1 MFEID
6 PRIIIAC
13 FVCNHFSLVSHFDY
27 DPTCADHGH
36 LAAAEYEG
44 GEDRGLDASYE
55 DRWG

>member
-13 FVCNHFSLVSHFDY
+13 FVCNHFSMVSHFDY

-44 GEDRGLDASYE
+44 AQHR
-55 DRWG
+55 